1 MVHGPQESDMTEAT
15 VHSHTEDPLPH
26 RVSPPITF
34 TVQNY
39 TQEGAI
45 GGVMA

>member
-1 MVHGPQESDMTEAT
+1 MTEAT
-15 VHSHTEDPLPH
+15 VHSRTEDPLAH
-26 RVSPPITF
+26 RVSSPITS

-39 TQEGAI
+39 TQEEAV